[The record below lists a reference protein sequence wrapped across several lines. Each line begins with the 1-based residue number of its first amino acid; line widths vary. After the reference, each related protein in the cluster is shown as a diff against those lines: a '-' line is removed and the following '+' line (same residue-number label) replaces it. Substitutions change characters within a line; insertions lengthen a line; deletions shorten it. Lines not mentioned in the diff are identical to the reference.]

1 MKITGGSLKV
11 KALLSGRDG
20 EETWEE
26 KADQLRVYSGS
37 GFRLVQSAEAGM
49 VCAVTGLS
57 HTRAGEGLGAETN
70 GEQELLEPVLTYRI
84 AFPEDCDAH
93 RMLGD
98 LKTLE
103 EEIPELHIVWEEELG
118 EIHAQLM
125 GEVQIENPMHSGW
138 KPVVM
143 CMLVMPIIPQGRI
156 MRKCLNGRMAILT
169 MRTVEACLLPWMAPK
184 CV

>member
-70 GEQELLEPVLTYRI
+70 GEQELLEPVLTYRLI
-84 AFPEDCDAH
+84 LPEDADQN
-93 RMLGD
+93 LS
-98 LKTLE
+98 L
-103 EEIPELHIVWEEELG
+103 IHI
-118 EIHAQLM
+118 
-125 GEVQIENPMHSGW
+125 S
-138 KPVVM
+138 
-143 CMLVMPIIPQGRI
+143 
-156 MRKCLNGRMAILT
+156 MAF
-169 MRTVEACLLPWMAPK
+169 K
-184 CV
+184 K